1 MLLPDNINPENSIY
15 YNGALVLNELQ
26 HIGRMN
32 ILDLY
37 LKSATKPLKV
47 LIAFTRP
54 LITEFADNLNLKHPL
69 LPTISPYPTM

>member
-37 LKSATKPLKV
+37 SKV
-47 LIAFTRP
+47 SESKRMSFSIFP
-54 LITEFADNLNLKHPL
+54 
-69 LPTISPYPTM
+69 